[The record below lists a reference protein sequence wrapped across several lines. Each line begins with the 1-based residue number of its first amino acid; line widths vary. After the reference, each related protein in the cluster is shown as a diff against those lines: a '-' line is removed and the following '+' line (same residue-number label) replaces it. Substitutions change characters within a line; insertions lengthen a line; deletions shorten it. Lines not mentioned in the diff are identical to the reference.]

1 MGTNKEVAESL
12 KQFHK
17 RILKT
22 NLCSKIFDQEIM
34 AIIEAT
40 DLLEL
45 SSPVDINDE
54 LYEVAKYDLK
64 YIIYYGYVSSI
75 RKDKEGKWHFRYTYY
90 REWNGD
96 PLNPTK
102 FHKNENVN
110 KSLHEAS
117 IDELYDGTTYTNKSY
132 YRNLNDAQKVV
143 RMLQE
148 EYNNFL
154 QKEGDKEEDE
164 DSL

>member
-1 MGTNKEVAESL
+1 MRTNEEVAESL

-17 RILKT
+17 KILET
-22 NLCSKIFDQEIM
+22 DLYSKISDHEITAM
-34 AIIEAT
+34 TEAI

-45 SSPVDINDE
+45 LSPVDINDE

-64 YIIYYGYVSSI
+64 YIIHYGYVSSI

-90 REWNGD
+90 REWDGD

-117 IDELYDGTTYTNKSY
+117 VDELYDGNTYTNKSY
-132 YRNLNDAQKVV
+132 YRNLNDAQKAV

-148 EYNNFL
+148 EV
-154 QKEGDKEEDE
+154 
-164 DSL
+164 